1 MIDREWTQGIKP
13 RIDAKGHEMKGV
25 VGPWAAKNTNELRS
39 MIGRE
44 WTQRIKPRIDTD
56 KEGYW

>member
-1 MIDREWTQGIKP
+1 
-13 RIDAKGHEMKGV
+13 MKGV

-44 WTQRIKPRIDTD
+44 WKQRIKPRIDTD
-56 KEGYW
+56 KEGYWCEWVVCPQ